1 MCSGLD
7 KKLRVPGLRVQC
19 FGLFGARV
27 SCYLKFFVA
36 EYPSPK
42 KVNLLNYGRVI

>member
-1 MCSGLD
+1 MGADKGAHLD
-7 KKLRVPGLRVQC
+7 KSVLMILLKGSIRVAIRVTIS
-19 FGLFGARV
+19 L
-27 SCYLKFFVA
+27 VA